1 MVDVIHN
8 PTTCSMKI
16 VAAPNA
22 FKGCLTARDAAA
34 AMAAGARRAAP
45 DAEIVELPV
54 ADGGDGLVAV
64 IAAARGGVL
73 RQCEVTGPLGD
84 RVSASICQAG
94 DLVTIEMALASGLAL
109 VPPERRDA
117 VAASTLGTGE
127 LILHALDLGA
137 KTLVIGLGGSATT
150 DGGIG
155 MAHALGARFFDA
167 AGTPLDPSG
176 AALPLIERIDLSGLD
191 PRLDTT
197 VLEAACDVDNPLYG
211 PRGAASIF
219 GPQKG
224 ATPDQVAFLDNGLR
238 NLARVIKR
246 DLGRDVASVPG
257 AGAAG
262 GLGASLL
269 AFFGATLKPGAEL
282 VMEIVGLDRALEG
295 ADLVLTGEGA
305 VDAQTVFGKAPAI
318 VAARAKAKGAACFI
332 IAGRKSADLGQ
343 LRALG
348 ADAVFSLCPGP
359 MSLDDAMAQAR
370 PLLADAAEDATRAF
384 LAGKRRNI
392 DKPHVQTMSSR
403 KRGR

>member
-1 MVDVIHN
+1 
-8 PTTCSMKI
+8 
-16 VAAPNA
+16 
-22 FKGCLTARDAAA
+22 
-34 AMAAGARRAAP
+34 MAEGVRRAAP
-45 DAEIVELPV
+45 DADIVERPV

-64 IAAARGGVL
+64 VGEACGGVL
-73 RQCEVTGPLGD
+73 SRFEVSGPLGD

-137 KTLVIGLGGSATT
+137 KKLVIGLGGSATT
-150 DGGIG
+150 DGGMG
-155 MAHALGARFFDA
+155 MAQALGARFFDA
-167 AGTPLDPSG
+167 AGTPLAPSG

-191 PRLDTT
+191 PRLGTT
-197 VLEAACDVDNPLYG
+197 IIEAACDVDNPLHG
-211 PRGAASIF
+211 PRGAAFIF

-224 ATPDQVAFLDNGLR
+224 ATPDQVAFLDKGLR
-238 NLARVIKR
+238 NLARLIKR
-246 DLGRDVASVPG
+246 DLRRDVASVPG

-269 AFFGATLKPGAEL
+269 AFLGVTLKPGAEL
-282 VMEIVGLDRALEG
+282 VMEIVGLDRALDG

-318 VAARAKAKGAACFI
+318 VAARAKAKDAACFI
-332 IAGRKSADLGQ
+332 IAGRKSAGLDQ

-348 ADAVFSLCPGP
+348 VDAVFSLCPGP

-384 LAGKRRNI
+384 LAGRHSSAEKH
-392 DKPHVQTMSSR
+392 HVQTMPSR